1 MFLTW
6 SEDADQTFFLSNSMF
21 FYLGPSPSL
30 YRCRLILFSKKVYSV
45 DPDKNRA
52 HHISDN
58 SLYDY
63 FW

>member
-6 SEDADQTFFLSNSMF
+6 SEDADQTSFVKLNVL
-21 FYLGPSPSL
+21 YLGPSPIL

-45 DPDKNRA
+45 DPDKDQAR
-52 HHISDN
+52 HISDN
-58 SLYDY
+58 SLSDY